1 MKEKILFTG
10 IFLDLPTEKNSMKR
24 FIEIMINEDIQ
35 DKITKQN
42 HHLQYIVSKNRH
54 LQYIQYA
61 VYVVYN
67 LSVFILMVLIFHAL
81 NLEYFS

>member
-54 LQYIQYA
+54 LQYIHYTVYSMQY
-61 VYVVYN
+61 
-67 LSVFILMVLIFHAL
+67 M
-81 NLEYFS
+81 